1 MIQRWVRQASI
12 TSVWAAQIEIIGADE
27 DREIWVHEERSQ
39 SWGCSL
45 QAARSQDVRL
55 RPQTTPSLRSRP
67 RPSPRAAEMC
77 VNAVTATQEQ
87 HGR

>member
-12 TSVWAAQIEIIGADE
+12 ASVWAAQIEIIGADE
-27 DREIWVHEERSQ
+27 DREIWVHEERAQ
-39 SWGCSL
+39 SWEWRL
-45 QAARSQDVRL
+45 EAARSQDVRL

-67 RPSPRAAEMC
+67 RPSPRAAEMR
-77 VNAVTATQEQ
+77 VNVENARQEQ